1 MTLTKV
7 LFLEMDAG
15 EHTLVRQ
22 WAAEGVMPN
31 VARLL
36 ERSIVGPTIA
46 PEGYFVGAIWPSLVT
61 GVSPARHAIHSWEQ
75 LKPGTYEFFHC
86 VPPDEIKREPFWKP
100 LSRAGKR
107 LAVFDMPLAGVYKKI
122 NGIQTGEWGAHDAM
136 YGFRASSPEL
146 KQEILEKFGSAP
158 AFSCDGPK
166 TAQQYA
172 EFRDTLIDGIRRK
185 ADLTCHYLGQGGWD
199 FFGQAF
205 TESHCAGH
213 QCWHLH
219 DKTSPFHDPAVF
231 AVAGDVMKDVYH
243 EIDKALGRILSM
255 VGDETT
261 TIFLLGHGMGHS
273 YGAYYMFPQILLRLG
288 VAKPRPRVEDARA
301 AKQAT
306 DSALSV
312 IWRAMP
318 QGLKDALRPMRDGL
332 REWIDHD
339 PNWARPGGPRHIDPA
354 TSQCFTLDNNHATS
368 VVRLNLV
375 GREPNGVLQPGEEAE
390 AFCAQL
396 ARELLEIRDIDRNIP
411 AFINVRKTA
420 EAFSGE
426 AIDYLPD
433 LMAQWN
439 PAMPVGKARLHS
451 AKLGLLESQYKLSR
465 TGEHRP
471 EGLFMAFG
479 RDLEPRLL
487 NRTVSV
493 MDFAPTFAGLLG
505 VELKNIDGQPIA
517 EILGRVDA

>member
-1 MTLTKV
+1 
-7 LFLEMDAG
+7 
-15 EHTLVRQ
+15 
-22 WAAEGVMPN
+22 
-31 VARLL
+31 
-36 ERSIVGPTIA
+36 
-46 PEGYFVGAIWPSLVT
+46 
-61 GVSPARHAIHSWEQ
+61 
-75 LKPGTYEFFHC
+75 
-86 VPPDEIKREPFWKP
+86 
-100 LSRAGKR
+100 
-107 LAVFDMPLAGVYKKI
+107 MPLAGVYKKI

-136 YGFRASSPEL
+136 FGFRASSPDL
-146 KQEILEKFGSAP
+146 KQEILEKFGPAP

-166 TAQQYA
+166 TAQQIA
-172 EFRDTLIDGIRRK
+172 AFRDTLVDAIRRK
-185 ADLTCHYLGQGGWD
+185 ADLTRHYLGQGGWD
-199 FFGQAF
+199 FFGQVF

-219 DKTSPFHDPAVF
+219 DKTSPLHDPAV
-231 AVAGDVMKDVYH
+231 AAIAGNPMKDVYA

-273 YGAYYMFPQILLRLG
+273 YGAYYMFPQILLGLG

-301 AKQAT
+301 TKQAT

-312 IWRAMP
+312 VWRAMP
-318 QGLKDALRPMRDGL
+318 QGLKNALRPMRDGL
-332 REWIDHD
+332 RGWIDHD
-339 PNWARPGGPRHIDPA
+339 PNWARPGGPRHVDPA

-396 ARELLEIRDIDRNIP
+396 ARDLLEIRDVDRNIP
-411 AFINVRKTA
+411 AFISVRKTTD
-420 EAFSGE
+420 AFRGE
-426 AIDYLPD
+426 AIDSLPD

-451 AKLGLLESQYKLSR
+451 PKLGLLEGQYKLSR

-505 VELKNIDGQPIA
+505 VALENIDGQPIG